1 MAANNIYMIGGTG
14 FIGSHLT
21 NRLSALGHRVTVL
34 TRRPER
40 HRHYRIGNQ
49 VRLLQA
55 NPYDADSLGEHLKDA
70 DCVINLAGIL
80 NEEGNST
87 FSRTHVEI
95 PRTIVKTMRDL
106 GISRLLHMSALN
118 ADVNETRSRYLKTK
132 GEGENLVHQSPG
144 IEVTSFRPSV
154 VFGRGDS
161 FFNRF
166 ATLLKLAPPPV
177 FPLACAQSRFAP
189 VYVGDVVSAFVY
201 ALDNPSTAG
210 QRMELCGPA
219 EYSLA
224 ELVQYTADL
233 TGIKT
238 RVIGL
243 PDFAARMQAYFL
255 GLVPGKPFT
264 IDNYHSLQ
272 KPSVCT
278 EPAFMQLGVTPRSV
292 EAIVPGYLGKGS
304 SRARYDDYR
313 SQARRQI

>member
-1 MAANNIYMIGGTG
+1 MAAQNIVIIGGTG

-21 NRLSALGHRVTVL
+21 NRLSALGRSVTVL

-55 NPYDADSLGEHLKDA
+55 NPYDADNLGDHLKDA

-87 FSRTHVEI
+87 FSSTHVEL
-95 PRTIVKTMRDL
+95 PRTIVKTMRAL
-106 GISRLLHMSALN
+106 GVSRLLHMSALN
-118 ADVNETRSRYLKTK
+118 ADVNETHSRYLKTK

-177 FPLACAQSRFAP
+177 FPLACAQARFAP
-189 VYVGDVVSAFVY
+189 VYVGDVVAAFVH

-210 QRMELCGPA
+210 QRMELCGPT
-219 EYSLA
+219 EYSLGQ
-224 ELVQYTADL
+224 LVQYTADL
-233 TGIKT
+233 TGTKT
-238 RVIGL
+238 RVVGL
-243 PDFAARMQAYFL
+243 PAFAARMQAYFL
-255 GLVPGKPFT
+255 GLMPGKPFT
-264 IDNYHSLQ
+264 MDNYHSLQ
-272 KPSVCT
+272 KASVCS
-278 EPAFMQLGVTPRSV
+278 EPAFQRMGITPRSI
-292 EAIVPGYLGKGS
+292 EAIVPGYLGKAS
-304 SRARYDDYR
+304 SHARYDDYR
-313 SQARRQI
+313 SQARRKA